1 MAETLKALIDPSSYR
16 GYESLVQS
24 FSWRIPERFNAG
36 AAVLDN
42 PDNSTALVAVG
53 EDGGVEKF
61 SFGDL
66 RRRVYAVAAALR
78 EFGVGLGDRVAI
90 HLLQGHEFVTTLL
103 ATYLLGAVAVTIPAL
118 LGAEAVEYR
127 VRDSGA
133 KALVVDGG
141 LLPKLRGRRFEGVEF
156 FVVDGEAGVGYRAFE
171 ELLKGPSL
179 RDAVDTGRDDPAH
192 IFYTS
197 GTEGPP
203 KGAVHA
209 HRWLIAHI
217 PCFQL
222 AYDLGPREGDVF
234 WTPADW
240 AWIGGCGDLLLPALY
255 FGCPVVAVR
264 RTGRF
269 DPAQAYMV
277 LEQFN
282 VTCAFMPPTAL
293 RLLRKHDPTPLKNYE
308 LCLRAVMSGGEP
320 VTGEVVL
327 WGRDALKAS
336 INETYGQTEANLL
349 TGNSAAAGYVKPG
362 SIGKPVPGHFLE
374 IVDDMLNPLPL
385 GEVGHIAL
393 RLPDPVAFLG
403 YWNNPQATARKM
415 RGGYLFTGD
424 LGWVD
429 GDGFL
434 WFKSRAD
441 DLIKSSGYRLSPW
454 EIEQALNSH
463 PAVEESAVIGV
474 PDPERH
480 QAVKAYVVLK
490 HGFEPG
496 EELIQQL
503 RQAVREKIGP
513 HATPREIEFVNEIP
527 RTATLKIKRSE
538 LRNRS

>member
-1 MAETLKALIDPSSYR
+1 LKELINPGSYR
-16 GYESLVQS
+16 GYENLVQS
-24 FSWRIPERFNAG
+24 FVWNIPERFNAG
-36 AAVLDN
+36 SAVLDN
-42 PDNSTALVAVG
+42 PDTSTALVAVG
-53 EDGGVEKF
+53 EDGGVDRF
-61 SFGDL
+61 SFGEL
-66 RRRVYAVAAALR
+66 RRRVHTAAGVLR
-78 EFGVGLGDRVAI
+78 EFGVGFGDRVAI

-103 ATYLLGAVAVTIPAL
+103 ATYMLGAVAVTIPAL
-118 LGAEAVEYR
+118 LGADAVEYR
-127 VRDSGA
+127 IRDSGA
-133 KALVVDGG
+133 KVLVVDTG
-141 LLPKLRGRRFEGVEF
+141 LMQKLRGRRLEGLEF
-156 FVVDGEAGVGYRAFE
+156 FVANGEAGVGFRVFE
-171 ELLKGPSL
+171 ELLQGPRL
-179 RDAVDTGRDDPAH
+179 TDAADTGCDDPAH

-222 AYDLGPREGDVF
+222 AYDFGPREGDVF

-255 FGCPVVAVR
+255 FGYPVVAFR

-269 DPAQAYMV
+269 DPAQAYSI
-277 LEQFN
+277 LEQFK
-282 VTCAFMPPTAL
+282 VTCSFMPPTAL
-293 RLLRKHDPTPLKNYE
+293 KMLKRHDPTPLKNYG

-336 INETYGQTEANLL
+336 VNETYGQTEANLL
-349 TGNSAAAGYVKPG
+349 TVNSAAAGYVKPG
-362 SIGKPVPGHFLE
+362 SIGRPVPGHLVE
-374 IVDDMLNPLPL
+374 IVDDMMNPLPP
-385 GEVGHIAL
+385 GEVGNIAL

-403 YWNNPQATARKM
+403 YWNNPQATARKI
-415 RGGYLFTGD
+415 RGNYLLTGD

-454 EIEQALNSH
+454 EIEQSLNTH
-463 PAVEESAVIGV
+463 PSVEESAVVGL
-474 PDPERH
+474 PDPERY

-490 HGFEPG
+490 EGVNPS
-496 EELIQQL
+496 EELVNQL
-503 RQAVREKIGP
+503 KEAVRKSLGP
-513 HATPREIEFVNEIP
+513 HATPRDIEFVKEIP